1 MKLSNIN
8 SLITLI
14 NFSFNHVSKISHMY
28 KIDESHSLK
37 HSMDVF
43 NIANKIYESELEY
56 NPFLEKQKE
65 VIFTSAIIHDT
76 CDKKYM
82 TETVGL
88 GLIKNYFVDYMSGSN
103 LETVCNIVSTMS
115 YSKVKMFGYPDL
127 GEYQLAYHIVREA
140 DLLASYDIDRCIIY
154 GMYKEN
160 LSYADALNRA
170 INLFKKRVFLY
181 RNEDMFITEYS
192 KRESFFLHNNAI
204 KIIDTLESN
213 LKQ

>member
-1 MKLSNIN
+1 MKLTYIN
-8 SLITLI
+8 SLISLI

-56 NPFLEKQKE
+56 NPYLENQKE

-88 GLIKNYFVDYMSGSN
+88 GLIKNYFADYMSGSN

-115 YSKVKMFGYPDL
+115 YSKVKSVGYPDL

-160 LSYADALNRA
+160 LSYSDALNRA
-170 INLFKKRVFLY
+170 IELFKKRVFLY
-181 RNEDMFITEYS
+181 RDEDMFITQYS
-192 KRESFFLHNNAI
+192 KRESFFLHNNAL
-204 KIIDTLESN
+204 KTIDVLNSN